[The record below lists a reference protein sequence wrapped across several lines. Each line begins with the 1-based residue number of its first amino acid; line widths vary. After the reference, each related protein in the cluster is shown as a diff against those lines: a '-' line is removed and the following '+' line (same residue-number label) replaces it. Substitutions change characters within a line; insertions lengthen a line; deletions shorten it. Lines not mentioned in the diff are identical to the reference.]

1 MSPSLFIVRVFFP
14 CLFALTSVGIMSFLM
29 VASAPTALKV
39 SDGPQYYGI
48 SKMLGDGKGA
58 RVYAQPDYSDV
69 TADCFPELKGRKR
82 ETFLAPFSLPWLYPL
97 HLIPANIFISV
108 WTVFL
113 GVSLLAS
120 LLILARTFNLQIG
133 QTAWFCAF
141 LFLSGSA
148 YESLR
153 IGQLAPLLI
162 LAFSAALYF
171 AKKEKWWLVGIA
183 LSFLILKPQEL
194 LPIALALLAGGRWK
208 WVPSFAACGL
218 ALLGASYL
226 MIGSE
231 GYGGYSEI
239 MRDIYNNNNSLHTEL
254 APTIRG
260 QLLLLFPNM
269 VQPITTVTTAL
280 NLAGLALIVFF
291 SRRLKDSA
299 KWLELTFFAALP
311 FACVTALY
319 WHSYDLLLL
328 MPVIAIAMKDNLSK
342 EIPIWLK
349 LILTPLA
356 VIFFLPAYIFVHY
369 NYLLE
374 GGKINLFFIAMLIFT
389 AVSIY
394 ISAKQKEV
402 DIIKS

>member
-1 MSPSLFIVRVFFP
+1 MSSSLFIVRVFFP
-14 CLFALTSVGIMSFLM
+14 CLFALTSIGLMSYFM
-29 VASAPTALKV
+29 VARAPTVLNV

-48 SKMLGDGKGA
+48 SKMLSEGKGSK
-58 RVYAQPDYSDV
+58 VYAQPDYSDV
-69 TADCFPELKGRKR
+69 TAECFPELKGRKR

-97 HLIPANIFISV
+97 YLVPANIFITV

-113 GVSLLAS
+113 GVSLFVS

-133 QTAWFCAF
+133 QTAWFCAI

-162 LAFSAALYF
+162 LAFSGALYF
-171 AKKEKWWLVGIA
+171 VKKEKWWLVGII
-183 LSFLILKPQEL
+183 LSLLILKPQEL
-194 LPIALALLAGGRWK
+194 LPIALALVAGGRWK
-208 WVPSFAACGL
+208 WIPSFTACGL
-218 ALLGASYL
+218 ALLAASYL

-231 GYGGYSEI
+231 GYAGYSEI

-269 VQPITTVTTAL
+269 VQPITTFATVL
-280 NLAGLALIVFF
+280 NLAGLALIFF
-291 SRRLKDSA
+291 WSRLKKNSPN
-299 KWLELTFFAALP
+299 WLESTFFATLP
-311 FACVTALY
+311 FACITALY

-328 MPVIAIAMKDNLSK
+328 MPVFAIAMKDNLFK

-349 LILTPLA
+349 MILAPLA
-356 VIFFLPAYIFVHY
+356 LIFFLPAYIFVHY
-369 NYLLE
+369 NYLLQ
-374 GGKINLFFIAMLIFT
+374 GSKINPFFISMLVFT
-389 AVSIY
+389 AVAIY
-394 ISAKQKEV
+394 ISARKRKV

>member
-1 MSPSLFIVRVFFP
+1 MSPSLFIVRIFFP
-14 CLFALTSVGIMSFLM
+14 CLFALTSIGIMSFIM
-29 VASAPTALKV
+29 VASAPTSLKV

-48 SKMLGDGKGA
+48 SKMLGDGKGS
-58 RVYAQPDYSDV
+58 RVYAQPDYSNV
-69 TADCFPELKGRKR
+69 TAECFPELKGRKR

-97 HLIPANIFISV
+97 HLVPANIFIAV

-133 QTAWFCAF
+133 QTAWFCAL

-162 LAFSAALYF
+162 LAFSGALYY

-183 LSFLILKPQEL
+183 LSLLILKPQEL

-208 WVPSFAACGL
+208 WIPSFAACGL
-218 ALLGASYL
+218 VLLGVSYL
-226 MIGSE
+226 MIGCE
-231 GYGGYSEI
+231 GYAGYSEI

-260 QLLLLFPNM
+260 QLLLLLPNM
-269 VQPITTVTTAL
+269 VQPITSIATVL
-280 NLAGLALIVFF
+280 NLAGLALIIFW
-291 SRRLKDSA
+291 SRLKKDSA
-299 KWLELTFFAALP
+299 NWLESTFFAALP
-311 FACVTALY
+311 FACLTALY

-328 MPVIAIAMKDNLSK
+328 MPVFAIAMKEDLFK
-342 EIPIWLK
+342 QIPIWLK
-349 LILTPLA
+349 LILFPLTI
-356 VIFFLPAYIFVHY
+356 IFFLPAYIFVHY

-374 GGKINLFFIAMLIFT
+374 GGKINPFFIAMFVFT
-389 AVSIY
+389 AVAIY
-394 ISAKQKEV
+394 LSARKKEV